1 MYTYSDVEAIQPDTV
16 IVRFTWLVI
25 CRQGTA
31 LLHRRAGFHVRRRRF
46 DYEVVQSNG
55 GVCWTSGGVRHE
67 LLDMFSTS
75 SGSTPRLVVVVGRL
89 VVRVRARTGG
99 KSSKRAGFGAIP

>member
-1 MYTYSDVEAIQPDTV
+1 MEAIQPDTMMA
-16 IVRFTWLVI
+16 RFTLLVI
-25 CRQGTA
+25 WSQGTA

-55 GVCWTSGGVRHE
+55 GVCWTSGGGRHE

-75 SGSTPRLVVVVGRL
+75 SGPTPRLIVVVGRL
-89 VVRVRARTGG
+89 VVRIRARTGG
-99 KSSKRAGFGAIP
+99 KKLKTCGFWSDW

>member
-1 MYTYSDVEAIQPDTV
+1 MA
-16 IVRFTWLVI
+16 RFTLLVI
-25 CRQGTA
+25 WSQGTA

-55 GVCWTSGGVRHE
+55 GVCWTSGGGRHE

-89 VVRVRARTGG
+89 VVRVGPKECEKYQKVRVFA
-99 KSSKRAGFGAIP
+99 AI

>member
-1 MYTYSDVEAIQPDTV
+1 MA
-16 IVRFTWLVI
+16 RFTLLVI
-25 CRQGTA
+25 WSQGTA

-55 GVCWTSGGVRHE
+55 GVCWTSGGGRHE

-89 VVRVRARTGG
+89 VVRVRARAGTFFPKTRGF
-99 KSSKRAGFGAIP
+99 SAIFSLRDAATQAIKR

>member
-55 GVCWTSGGVRHE
+55 GVCWTSGGGRHE

-75 SGSTPRLVVVVGRL
+75 SGPTPRLIVVVGRL
-89 VVRVRARTGG
+89 VVRIRARAGV
-99 KSSKRAGFGAIP
+99 KRQNTRVFQRF

>member
-1 MYTYSDVEAIQPDTV
+1 MA
-16 IVRFTWLVI
+16 RFTLLVI
-25 CRQGTA
+25 WSQGTA

-55 GVCWTSGGVRHE
+55 GVCWTSGGGRHE

-89 VVRVRARTGG
+89 VVRVRARAAVFF
-99 KSSKRAGFGAIP
+99 SKTYGF